1 MMRVN
6 QTHMREMHLEHK
18 IELIG
23 NGGKIRKREL
33 ILLEPRIMHY
43 ESINVSW

>member
-6 QTHMREMHLEHK
+6 QTRRGEVYLEHK

-23 NGGKIRKREL
+23 NDGKIEKREL
-33 ILLEPRIMHY
+33 MLLQPKTMHVDP
-43 ESINVSW
+43 IKVN